1 MVESLFLIET
11 AKLAQA
17 VAGSLLTL
25 EGDEG
30 FHAVSVQRMKV
41 GSAVLLAD
49 GEGKLA
55 HCEVESIDGKSTLS
69 ARVVALTLTPPP
81 QPRVV
86 VVQAL
91 AKGER
96 SELAVE
102 LLTEVGV
109 DVIVPWAAN
118 RCIVKWDSDKAE
130 KGIKKWRTTAKEASK
145 QSRRATIPQV
155 TNLAETSDVC
165 RLISETSNAY
175 ILHETGQLKLSSVS
189 MPLQGDILLV
199 VGPEGGLTDEEL
211 EQFAQKG
218 GTVVRLGPTIL
229 RTSTAGTV
237 AAGIVMSRTNRWL

>member
-1 MVESLFLIET
+1 MVESLFLIEPV
-11 AKLAQA
+11 KLAESA
-17 VAGSLLTL
+17 AGSLLTL

-41 GSAVLLAD
+41 GNALLLAD

-55 HCEVESIDGKSTLS
+55 HCEVEAIVGKSTLH
-69 ARVVALTLTPPP
+69 ARVIALTITPPP
-81 QPRVV
+81 QPRVI

-96 SELAVE
+96 GELAVE

-109 DVIVPWAAN
+109 DVIVPWAAH
-118 RCIVKWDSDKAE
+118 RCIVKWDSDKAD
-130 KGIKKWRTTAKEASK
+130 KGVKKWRSTAREASK
-145 QSRRATIPQV
+145 QSRRASIPQV
-155 TNLAETSDVC
+155 TNLAQTSDVS
-165 RLISETSNAY
+165 RLISETSHAY
-175 ILHETGQLKLSSVS
+175 VLHETGQVKLSSVS
-189 MPLQGDILLV
+189 IPLQGDVLLV

-211 EQFAQKG
+211 ELFTQKG
-218 GTVVRLGPTIL
+218 GTVARLGPTIL

>member
-1 MVESLFLIET
+1 MVDSLFLIEPV
-11 AKLAQA
+11 KLAEST
-17 VAGSLLTL
+17 AGSLLTL

-41 GSAVLLAD
+41 GNSLLLAD

-55 HCEVESIDGKSTLS
+55 HCEVEAIEGKSTLH
-69 ARVVALTLTPPP
+69 ARVIALTITPPP

-96 SELAVE
+96 GELAVE

-109 DVIVPWAAN
+109 DVIVPWAAT
-118 RCIVKWDSDKAE
+118 RCIVKWDGEKADK
-130 KGIKKWRTTAKEASK
+130 GVKKWRTTAREASK
-145 QSRRATIPQV
+145 QARRATIPQV
-155 TNLAETSDVC
+155 TNLAHTNDVS
-165 RLISETSNAY
+165 RLISETSHAY
-175 ILHETGQLKLSSVS
+175 VLHETGQLKLSSAS
-189 MPLQGDILLV
+189 IPLQGDVLLV
-199 VGPEGGLTDEEL
+199 VGPEGGLTDQEL
-211 EQFAQKG
+211 EEFTLKG
-218 GTVVRLGPTIL
+218 GTIARLGPTIL